1 MKVHKLRTKN
11 FYKIGP
17 CLNEV
22 EPGRRVDYK
31 FRDKVW
37 VREIGAESYL
47 TFIRHQTLFHTAAA
61 KRLGNS

>member
-17 CLNEV
+17 CLDEV
-22 EPGRRVDYK
+22 KPDGRVDYK

-37 VREIGAESYL
+37 VRQIGAESYL
-47 TFIRHQTLFHTAAA
+47 TFIRHQWPVL
-61 KRLGNS
+61 